1 MLSEVKPTQ
10 NHFFG
15 NAVNNSKPDRNHSEL
30 LYLLLA
36 RKKQIVKSS

>member
-15 NAVNNSKPDRNHSEL
+15 NAVNNEVNNSKPDRNHSEL
-30 LYLLLA
+30 FYYWVE
-36 RKKQIVKSS
+36 KNK